1 MVFLE
6 KLRSNSSRVLIMNK
20 IDISYAS
27 KSEHNFAQR
36 LLIKTIEQLTGKRK
50 LQKIYSEFSKEKIE
64 PRFFWTGILKSM
76 KIEVINRSKVNTN
89 IPKKGKLL
97 MIANHPF
104 GIIDGIIMCSIASKI
119 RSDFKILTH
128 ETLGFAPELND
139 YILPIDFKEN
149 SKITVKNNIETSK
162 NAKKHLLSG
171 GLLIIFPSGS
181 VSVAKNLKS
190 AAKDDE
196 WKQFTAKIIKQTKAD
211 VLPVYFDGKNG
222 LLYHLFA
229 SKLKN
234 QTLKYSSYIHETK
247 KMIGKEVYINIGKVI
262 KYSEL
267 EGMNDRS
274 DMTEYLKYKTYNL
287 GNEK

>member
-6 KLRSNSSRVLIMNK
+6 KFRSYSCRVLIMNK

-50 LQKIYSEFSKEKIE
+50 LQKIYKELLKEKKDV
-64 PRFFWTGILKSM
+64 RFFWTGILKSM
-76 KIEVINRSKVNTN
+76 NIEVINMSEEETY
-89 IPKKGKLL
+89 IPNKGKLL

-104 GIIDGIIMCSIASKI
+104 GIIDGIIMCSIASKV
-119 RSDFKILTH
+119 RSDFKIMTH
-128 ETLGFAPELND
+128 ETLGFAQELNK

-149 SKITVKNNIETSK
+149 SKLTIKRNIETAK
-162 NAKKHLLSG
+162 NAKKHLING

-190 AAKDDE
+190 AAEDDE

-222 LLYHLFA
+222 ILYHLFA

-247 KMIGKEVYINIGKVI
+247 KMIGKEVNINIGKVI
-262 KYSEL
+262 KYNEL
-267 EGMNDRS
+267 ESIKNRA
-274 DMTEYLKYKTYNL
+274 DMTEYLKFKTYNL
-287 GNEK
+287 GKEK